1 VSGWDERT
9 GREGEKVPR
18 VIGLE
23 EKERGGE
30 RERKG
35 KGREEREKARLVSV
49 KPV

>member
-1 VSGWDERT
+1 
-9 GREGEKVPR
+9 

-23 EKERGGE
+23 EKGRGGE

-35 KGREEREKARLVSV
+35 KGREGETERRPLF